1 MFGTYEKPSDLSQL
15 LPQAWQIIWS
25 LGPNGCTSRTLG
37 GGEEDERNEQRT
49 PRRDREA
56 GPEKGCQAMCQPWE
70 VHFLHQILHCDCSAT
85 RLNWRWFLIKV
96 SPGMVPDILYAC
108 MYDHVCT
115 HTHICIYI
123 NIYLYLFVYLSI
135 HPSIHLSVYCNL

>member
-49 PRRDREA
+49 PRRARKRLS
-56 GPEKGCQAMCQPWE
+56 GY
-70 VHFLHQILHCDCSAT
+70 VSA
-85 RLNWRWFLIKV
+85 LGSAFFAPN
-96 SPGMVPDILYAC
+96 
-108 MYDHVCT
+108 
-115 HTHICIYI
+115 
-123 NIYLYLFVYLSI
+123 
-135 HPSIHLSVYCNL
+135 PSL